1 VVAAN
6 RKETAKKPRGKPFEK
21 GKSGNPN
28 GRPKINEDFR
38 ERCRNFMTNKGWANL
53 EKMANDPYNH
63 SHYKANELIAAY
75 AYGKPNQKLEHTGD
89 EGGPMI
95 IKLAGELEEW
105 AK

>member
-1 VVAAN
+1 MADK
-6 RKETAKKPRGKPFEK
+6 RDDK
-21 GKSGNPN
+21 GRFTKGNAPKSP
-28 GRPKINEDFR
+28 GRPKIAQDFK
-38 ERCRNFMTNKGWANL
+38 ERCRDFMSTKGWPNL
-53 EKMANDPYNH
+53 EKMATDPKSPH
-63 SHYKANELIAAY
+63 HFKANELISAY